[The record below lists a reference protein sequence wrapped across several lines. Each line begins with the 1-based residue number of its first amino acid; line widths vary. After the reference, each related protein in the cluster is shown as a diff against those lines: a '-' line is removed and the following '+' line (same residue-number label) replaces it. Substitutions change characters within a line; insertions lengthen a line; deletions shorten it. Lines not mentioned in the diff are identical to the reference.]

1 VKIVARKTLEAYWA
15 RHAETQRPLSE
26 WLRIVRGARW
36 ASMRD
41 VKAAFPKASVITSAR
56 AVFNIHGN
64 NYRLIVE
71 INFRVQVVFIR
82 FIGTH
87 KEYDAVDA
95 GTVKEH

>member
-1 VKIVARKTLEAYWA
+1 VKIVARKTLEAYWT

-26 WLRIVRGARW
+26 WLRIVRRARW
-36 ASMRD
+36 ASMQD
-41 VKAAFPKASVITSAR
+41 VKAAFPKVSVITSAR
-56 AVFNIHGN
+56 AVFNVRGN

-82 FIGTH
+82 FIGMH

-95 GTVKEH
+95 ATVKER